1 EAILTTI
8 GFVVMRDLLALKD
21 RGHMLIGIAITTIVD
36 IPMGIPELPNSCF
49 SMPKSISRNVMQHDI
64 NSALKLA
71 YCPFYLA
78 FFVPDCF
85 SSLETML
92 GVAEKGNM
100 LDKSGNLPNIDR
112 PFLVDAGGTVVGS
125 FLSLPVITTYVESAS
140 GVESGGRTGLTS
152 VTTGIMF
159 LLM

>member
-1 EAILTTI
+1 FI
-8 GFVVMRDLLALKD
+8 
-21 RGHMLIGIAITTIVD
+21 
-36 IPMGIPELPNSCF
+36 
-49 SMPKSISRNVMQHDI
+49 
-64 NSALKLA
+64 
-71 YCPFYLA
+71 LA
-78 FFVPDCF
+78 FFVPDFF
-85 SSLETML
+85 SSLGTML

-140 GVESGGRTGLTS
+140 GVESGGRTGLPS

-159 LLM
+159 LLLRWLPPLIILVPPELTAPPLFFVVPSLL